1 MPKHINVTDSSEP
14 GNVPVRRRNPQGSET
29 ELVSAS
35 IPKELAQKINGIVV
49 ETKQSRSKVISD
61 LVADGFK
68 LREG

>member
-14 GNVPVRRRNPQGSET
+14 GTVPVRRRNPQGSET